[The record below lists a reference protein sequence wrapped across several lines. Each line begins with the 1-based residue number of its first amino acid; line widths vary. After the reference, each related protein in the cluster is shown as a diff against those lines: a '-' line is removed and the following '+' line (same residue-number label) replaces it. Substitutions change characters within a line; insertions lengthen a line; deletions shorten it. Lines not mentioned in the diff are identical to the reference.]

1 MAPISHQILDPVLF
15 TIGPVAVRWYG
26 LMYLFGF
33 VFAYFVIKSELK
45 RRQSPIPVGDADDLL
60 FHLIVGLLIGARLG
74 YAVFYNVDA
83 YIAAPWEVF
92 AIWHGGMSFH
102 GGLLGM
108 LVAGWFFAYRRRL
121 QFLELAD
128 IGALAAPIGLMF
140 GRIGNFINGELFGRV
155 STVPW
160 AVVFPMAGD
169 LPRHPSQIYEA
180 ILEGPVLF
188 TILWWLRLRTRK
200 NGQILA
206 TFLVAYGVFRF
217 IIEFFR
223 EPDPQL
229 GLVLQDLTMGQVLC
243 LTMIVAGI
251 GLMSFTTFRKAPF
264 IRRGEMNQDKTL
276 YPVKGSVPEG
286 S

>member
-1 MAPISHQILDPVLF
+1 MASTPYQMIDPVF
-15 TIGPVAVRWYG
+15 FSIGPVAVRWYG

-33 VFAYFVIKSELK
+33 VFAYFVIRSELK
-45 RRQSPIPVGDADDLL
+45 RRHGPIPAEGADDLL

-74 YAVFYNVDA
+74 YVVFYNLDS

-108 LVAGWFFAYRRRL
+108 VVAGWFFAYRRHV

-140 GRIGNFINGELFGRV
+140 GRVGNFINGELYGRV
-155 STVPW
+155 SIVPW
-160 AVVFPMAGD
+160 AVVFPLAGD
-169 LPRHPSQIYEA
+169 QPRHPSQIYEA

-188 TILWWLRLRTRK
+188 MLLWWLRLRTRK
-200 NGQILA
+200 HGQILA
-206 TFLVAYGVFRF
+206 SFLVGYGIFRF
-217 IIEFFR
+217 TVEFFR

-229 GLVLQDLTMGQVLC
+229 GLVLKGLTMGQVLC
-243 LTMIVAGI
+243 IAMILAGV
-251 GLMSFTTFRKAPF
+251 GLMFFASFRKTPLAY
-264 IRRGEMNQDKTL
+264 RGRASQDKTS
-276 YPVKGSVPEG
+276 YSVKGSVHEG